1 MSLSV
6 PGPISRSVLSD
17 EIHLVVRDMI
27 LEHAIAPGERINIDA
42 LSARL
47 GVSPT
52 PLREAL
58 ARLESD
64 GLVVKTPMRGYSA
77 TPLLTV
83 AEFVDLSQLR
93 TVLESWT
100 AATAARRVDD
110 TARASLA
117 GELDAARASFA
128 GLGDED
134 EVSAYRALME
144 HDSRFHT
151 LVATL
156 AGNAL
161 IVQTF
166 ERTHFHLHFLRLY
179 LASRTVRLSSPAAAL
194 VDGQFGLYLDEG
206 GARGS
211 RVVDEHAA
219 IAAAVAAGDAE
230 RASTLM
236 REHIESS
243 EARFEPVVAALS
255 QLG

>member
-1 MSLSV
+1 MSLSA

-27 LEHAIAPGERINIDA
+27 LEHVIAPGARINIDA
-42 LSARL
+42 LSAQL

-58 ARLESD
+58 VRLESD
-64 GLVVKTPMRGYSA
+64 GLVVKTPMRGYST
-77 TPLLTV
+77 TPLLSV
-83 AEFVDLSQLR
+83 GEFVDLSQLR

-100 AATAARRVDD
+100 AGTAARRADD
-110 TARASLA
+110 AARAALA
-117 GELDAARASFA
+117 AELDAARASFA
-128 GLGDED
+128 DPGD

-179 LASRTVRLSSPAAAL
+179 LASRTVHVASVDAEL

-211 RVVDEHAA
+211 RVLDEHAA
-219 IAAAVAAGDAE
+219 IAAAVAAGDVD

-243 EARFEPVVAALS
+243 EARFEPVVAALA